1 MKGYMFRAIIKKYWK
16 LLLSILLVSAV
27 GCAGMTGLTSGYLS
41 LERSLTHYVRDYGYP
56 DGVIQTSVTKR
67 DKADLLGSLPGISE
81 VNTRLTIDTVMMSPS
96 GRYLSVRAF
105 SFSDEDFQ
113 RFHYWKKTDPEV
125 KDAIL
130 LEYNFADYNGISAG
144 DIVSIRVGD
153 EYRKL
158 MVAGIVSTPE
168 TLAVQPSQSAWGE
181 NPDFGYI
188 YFPIRLLEQE
198 ANPEYTNSKEE
209 LEAKAKELEE
219 MKGNTREGFEKDQ
232 YEKAKN
238 ELDAK
243 LEELAKMKA
252 SAKGRLEELDA
263 AQKELD
269 AAQKEL
275 EKKQQELD
283 SNRKRILEQKTG
295 LEQAEAAL
303 QEKQTELDTGIAEAE
318 AQQAQLDD
326 AAEQIAAGEKTL
338 DAAYALLETKQAELK
353 DAKEELS
360 SKRQEAESQ
369 LELLKKVQELLN
381 RVSRII
387 SEDTDYNILYQR
399 LQEVIQEALRD
410 HQLDFDEVKAVLEEL
425 ELYPDP
431 ETLDEMKEKA
441 QQILEEQKERV
452 LLKIAAAQKR
462 VTELTGQLKDGL
474 AQADAAMA
482 ELKKAQ
488 KQITQGYTEA
498 KGKAAEL
505 AAARKKY
512 TAAQSRLESAWQEI
526 ESGKQQ
532 LAEGYAQTAKLR
544 KQLDS
549 HLNQL
554 DSYQDEIDYTAKE
567 LEKMRKE
574 LGKALSEGTKQI
586 ETGQKELDRKSEEI
600 AVTWQEALTKFFGQ
614 KDELEAAYNEL
625 EELEEWEGYQ
635 VFCNQFL
642 LRFTPGAD
650 REETLKEAIRI
661 LKDEGPE
668 IQDSFL
674 YENSV
679 VKDRVDG
686 NLMPVNTLTVLMP
699 TVFFVI
705 VLIVV
710 FLFMSLV
717 IRQSRREIG
726 ILRALGFSTGDVRLL
741 FCKVNLLVSLGAII
755 PGTLI
760 GIGIARYIGTT
771 FESFFPLPVYEYAF
785 DTGNAVFSA
794 LLTVVVGQAATL
806 FGTSVISRIQPS
818 EAMSRQ
824 IPSTG
829 KLSGFG
835 RWLTRKAGPFT
846 KYSIISLL
854 RNKKRL
860 VFSVICLSA
869 SVMVIF
875 ASLSFIA
882 SKNAIL
888 TELFDKQIHYDCQ
901 VFLKDV
907 PDKAFMEE
915 LEALDYVS
923 ETLQIGYYTL
933 DISFQGHTETASVNA
948 VPGDTD
954 MIRIFGIKNEP
965 LSIPSEGILL
975 EKHLAAELGVVPGD
989 LVLVDGIEL
998 EVAGISDQNENRT
1011 QYISTRQA
1019 EKLGKPTLRAI
1030 LIRTEE
1036 TDETAIEKGE
1046 RSVQALLADRDDY
1059 LYCIFT
1065 RLFRD
1070 GMEKLFA
1077 VYDLA
1082 AWIIIGFAVLIGL
1095 IIVVNTTQTNLLE
1108 QSKELC
1114 VLRTLGFSHRTVSRK
1129 LFLQSLL
1136 YFVFSCIIGTP
1147 FGVAIAKAALRQLET
1162 KGQEYPFASGI
1173 AECLLTAGLVFGYI
1187 LLSHLISSRSM
1198 KKWSIV
1204 EIVKEKE

>member
-1 MKGYMFRAIIKKYWK
+1 MKGYTFRAIIKKYWK

-27 GCAGMTGLTSGYLS
+27 GCAGMTGLSSGYLS
-41 LERSLTHYVRDYGYP
+41 LEQSLTHYVRDYGYP
-56 DGVIQTSVTKR
+56 DGVIQTAVTTR
-67 DKADLLGSLPGISE
+67 DKADLLHALPGISE
-81 VNTRLTIDTVMMSPS
+81 VNTRLAIDTVMMSPS

-130 LEYNFADYNGISAG
+130 LEYNFADYNAIYAG

-153 EYRKL
+153 EYRKFQ
-158 MVAGIVSTPE
+158 VAGIVSTPE
-168 TLAVQPSQSAWGE
+168 TLAVQPSQATWGE

-188 YFPIRLLEQE
+188 YFPIRLLEQG
-198 ANPEYTNSKEE
+198 ANPEYTGSKEE
-209 LEAKAKELEE
+209 LE
-219 MKGNTREGFEKDQ
+219 G
-232 YEKAKN
+232 
-238 ELDAK
+238 
-243 LEELAKMKA
+243 
-252 SAKGRLEELDA
+252 
-263 AQKELD
+263 
-269 AAQKEL
+269 
-275 EKKQQELD
+275 
-283 SNRKRILEQKTG
+283 
-295 LEQAEAAL
+295 
-303 QEKQTELDTGIAEAE
+303 
-318 AQQAQLDD
+318 
-326 AAEQIAAGEKTL
+326 
-338 DAAYALLETKQAELK
+338 
-353 DAKEELS
+353 
-360 SKRQEAESQ
+360 
-369 LELLKKVQELLN
+369 
-381 RVSRII
+381 
-387 SEDTDYNILYQR
+387 
-399 LQEVIQEALRD
+399 
-410 HQLDFDEVKAVLEEL
+410 
-425 ELYPDP
+425 
-431 ETLDEMKEKA
+431 
-441 QQILEEQKERV
+441 
-452 LLKIAAAQKR
+452 
-462 VTELTGQLKDGL
+462 
-474 AQADAAMA
+474 
-482 ELKKAQ
+482 
-488 KQITQGYTEA
+488 
-498 KGKAAEL
+498 
-505 AAARKKY
+505 
-512 TAAQSRLESAWQEI
+512 
-526 ESGKQQ
+526 
-532 LAEGYAQTAKLR
+532 
-544 KQLDS
+544 
-549 HLNQL
+549 
-554 DSYQDEIDYTAKE
+554 
-567 LEKMRKE
+567 
-574 LGKALSEGTKQI
+574 
-586 ETGQKELDRKSEEI
+586 
-600 AVTWQEALTKFFGQ
+600 
-614 KDELEAAYNEL
+614 
-625 EELEEWEGYQ
+625 EGYQ
-635 VFCNQFL
+635 AFCNQFL

-650 REETLKEAIRI
+650 REETLKEAILI
-661 LKDEGPE
+661 LEDEVPE
-668 IQDSFL
+668 IQHSVL

-679 VKDRVDG
+679 VKDRIDG

-741 FCKVNLLVSLGAII
+741 FCKVNLLISLGAII

-760 GIGIARYIGTT
+760 GIGIARYIGST

-785 DTGNAVFSA
+785 DTGNAVLSA

-923 ETLQIGYYTL
+923 ETLQIGYYTS

-948 VPGDTD
+948 VPEDTD

-1019 EKLGKPTLRAI
+1019 EKLEEPTLRAI

-1046 RSVQALLADRDDY
+1046 RSIQALLADRDDY

-1147 FGVAIAKAALRQLET
+1147 FGVAIARAALRQLET

>member
-209 LEAKAKELEE
+209 LEAKA
-219 MKGNTREGFEKDQ
+219 
-232 YEKAKN
+232 
-238 ELDAK
+238 
-243 LEELAKMKA
+243 
-252 SAKGRLEELDA
+252 
-263 AQKELD
+263 KELD

-760 GIGIARYIGTT
+760 GIGIARYIGST

-785 DTGNAVFSA
+785 DTGNAVLSA

-1011 QYISTRQA
+1011 QYISARQS
-1019 EKLGKPTLRAI
+1019 EKLGEPTLRAI

-1036 TDETAIEKGE
+1036 TD
-1046 RSVQALLADRDDY
+1046 DDY

>member
-1 MKGYMFRAIIKKYWK
+1 MKGYIFRAIIKKYWK

-27 GCAGMTGLTSGYLS
+27 GCAGMTGLSSGYLS
-41 LERSLTHYVRDYGYP
+41 LEQSLTHYVRDYGYP
-56 DGVIQTSVTKR
+56 DGVIQTAVTTR
-67 DKADLLGSLPGISE
+67 DKADLLHSLPGISE
-81 VNTRLTIDTVMMSPS
+81 VNTRLAIDTVMMSPS

-158 MVAGIVSTPE
+158 LVAGIVSTPE
-168 TLAVQPSQSAWGE
+168 TLAVQPSQATWGE

-188 YFPIRLLEQE
+188 YFPIRLLEQG
-198 ANPEYTNSKEE
+198 ANPEYTGSKEE
-209 LEAKAKELEE
+209 P
-219 MKGNTREGFEKDQ
+219 EG
-232 YEKAKN
+232 
-238 ELDAK
+238 
-243 LEELAKMKA
+243 
-252 SAKGRLEELDA
+252 
-263 AQKELD
+263 
-269 AAQKEL
+269 
-275 EKKQQELD
+275 
-283 SNRKRILEQKTG
+283 
-295 LEQAEAAL
+295 
-303 QEKQTELDTGIAEAE
+303 
-318 AQQAQLDD
+318 
-326 AAEQIAAGEKTL
+326 
-338 DAAYALLETKQAELK
+338 
-353 DAKEELS
+353 
-360 SKRQEAESQ
+360 
-369 LELLKKVQELLN
+369 
-381 RVSRII
+381 
-387 SEDTDYNILYQR
+387 
-399 LQEVIQEALRD
+399 
-410 HQLDFDEVKAVLEEL
+410 
-425 ELYPDP
+425 
-431 ETLDEMKEKA
+431 
-441 QQILEEQKERV
+441 
-452 LLKIAAAQKR
+452 
-462 VTELTGQLKDGL
+462 
-474 AQADAAMA
+474 
-482 ELKKAQ
+482 
-488 KQITQGYTEA
+488 
-498 KGKAAEL
+498 
-505 AAARKKY
+505 
-512 TAAQSRLESAWQEI
+512 
-526 ESGKQQ
+526 
-532 LAEGYAQTAKLR
+532 
-544 KQLDS
+544 
-549 HLNQL
+549 
-554 DSYQDEIDYTAKE
+554 
-567 LEKMRKE
+567 
-574 LGKALSEGTKQI
+574 
-586 ETGQKELDRKSEEI
+586 
-600 AVTWQEALTKFFGQ
+600 
-614 KDELEAAYNEL
+614 
-625 EELEEWEGYQ
+625 EGYQ
-635 VFCNQFL
+635 AFCNQFL

-650 REETLKEAIRI
+650 REETLKEAILI
-661 LKDEGPE
+661 LEDEVPE
-668 IQDSFL
+668 IRHSFL

-679 VKDRVDG
+679 VKDRIDG

-741 FCKVNLLVSLGAII
+741 FCKVNLLISLGAII

-760 GIGIARYIGTT
+760 GIGIARYIGST

-785 DTGNAVFSA
+785 DTGNAVLSA

-923 ETLQIGYYTL
+923 ETLQIGYYTS

-948 VPGDTD
+948 VPENTD

-1019 EKLGKPTLRAI
+1019 EKLEEPTLRAI

-1046 RSVQALLADRDDY
+1046 RSIQALLADRDDY

-1147 FGVAIAKAALRQLET
+1147 FGVAIARAALRQLET